1 MNEQEVQEKVDMLIE
16 EMTPENIATL
26 SDKNLERLMDLLDKV
41 EEILEG

>member
-16 EMTPENIATL
+16 EMTPENIAAL
-26 SDKNLERLMDLLDKV
+26 SDENLVRLMDLLDKV

>member
-16 EMTPENIATL
+16 EMTPENIAAL
-26 SDKNLERLMDLLDKV
+26 SDENLERLMDLLDKV

>member
-16 EMTPENIATL
+16 EMTPENIAAL
-26 SDKNLERLMDLLDKV
+26 SDDDLERLMDLLDKV

>member
-16 EMTPENIATL
+16 EMTPENIAAL
-26 SDKNLERLMDLLDKV
+26 SDEDLERLMDLLDKV